1 VSRNL
6 TLNGIRRSIHHL
18 LVITVISIMIV
29 MSRIGRQK
37 VHKLSFEEE
46 VVFNYCNLVWEFVMH
61 KNKVHT
67 HSFFPPK
74 SGALYKPLSPK
85 KIAPNRNLI
94 EHLFCSYTFHFRAHV
109 MLQLKL
115 QTSRVL
121 FLLVAVIS
129 EV

>member
-1 VSRNL
+1 
-6 TLNGIRRSIHHL
+6 
-18 LVITVISIMIV
+18 

-94 EHLFCSYTFHFRAHV
+94 ETSF
-109 MLQLKL
+109 LQLYVSL
-115 QTSRVL
+115 QSTGY
-121 FLLVAVIS
+121 ATDI
-129 EV
+129 